1 MLMAVSVSTAESHEE
16 TSENLTRMAY
26 FQIPPPD
33 VLNLTE
39 GSTASNWREWKSA
52 WGNYTLATKLDKEDE
67 ARQVATLLAVIGKEA
82 NKVFRTFV
90 WSEEGDARKIE
101 LVLKQF
107 EDYCVPRQNVTYERF
122 RLFTRDQAPTETVD
136 QYMMELRRIAANCD
150 LESITPDQ
158 ILRDRLVTGIR
169 DEKVRERLLRDN
181 KLTLEK
187 ALDIVRAAESTAAQM
202 KEMNLEAGLHAVRQ
216 TPQRDESKEGLS
228 KHDKEVIKDCK
239 YCGRDHEKRKCPAF
253 NQICRKCGLK
263 NHFAAKCHARN
274 KVAAVQ
280 DQDRF
285 YLGITKTGDN
295 KVRETVTLTML
306 SEVDDVPNGD
316 VQFLMDT
323 GAECNVLP
331 VTVYQKVTGDKELK
345 RLDKNKRTVL
355 VLANGY
361 EQPIEGRASIKVSRG
376 TQTHKFVVNVVKGQ
390 GYEPILCKQTLID
403 MGMIKILDSDQNPR
417 VRVLTAGC
425 DTLLQEFN
433 DVFEGLGKLE
443 GQYTIVTDPSVKPV
457 VHPPRRLPVALIDQ
471 VQEKLDNMVKD
482 DIIAKVDQPTDWVS
496 SMLAVRKPTMGLDGK
511 ADIRICLDPKD
522 LNGAIKREHFPMPT
536 IEEVATRLNGA
547 KIFSVFDASNGFWQ
561 VELDQASSLF
571 TTFNTPF
578 GRYCWKRMPFGINSA
593 PEVWQRKMQEHVE
606 GLHGVEVIADDFVVV
621 GFGNTPEEW
630 NADHDRNVRA
640 FLERCREKNL
650 RLKKEKA
657 QLRKTEVA
665 FIGHILTPDGLKPD
679 PKKVEAINDM
689 PHPTDVQSLRRFL
702 GMINY
707 LAKFLP
713 GLSDETEVLRKL
725 TEKDAEWCWLKAHEE
740 AVVRIQRMIST
751 APVLAYYDVT
761 KPVTIQCDASQTGLG
776 AALLQN
782 GHPVAYSSRA
792 LTATERNYAQIEK
805 ELLAIVFACE
815 KFDQYI
821 FGKSDVVVESDHK
834 PLETIFRKPIHNA
847 PKRLQRMRL
856 RLQSYDIRVEYKKG
870 AMMYLAD
877 TLSRAYLNVSPTNR
891 EPCDVR
897 AVKEQIFSA
906 ELEQLKH
913 DEDLNVLPRKL
924 KKLREETSR
933 DKECKILIQFIT
945 HGWPDSRKEA
955 SKFDNPRKRV
965 FDLYWNSRDELTYE
979 DGIIYKGHRIV
990 IPAAERH
997 NTMKS
1002 LHESHIG
1009 IEGTLRRARDTVYW
1023 PGITAV
1029 LKDYISKC
1037 GICNRYRPE
1046 QCQEPLH
1053 PHKTKPHPPKP

>member
-1 MLMAVSVSTAESHEE
+1 
-16 TSENLTRMAY
+16 
-26 FQIPPPD
+26 
-33 VLNLTE
+33 
-39 GSTASNWREWKSA
+39 
-52 WGNYTLATKLDKEDE
+52 
-67 ARQVATLLAVIGKEA
+67 
-82 NKVFRTFV
+82 
-90 WSEEGDARKIE
+90 
-101 LVLKQF
+101 
-107 EDYCVPRQNVTYERF
+107 
-122 RLFTRDQAPTETVD
+122 
-136 QYMMELRRIAANCD
+136 
-150 LESITPDQ
+150 
-158 ILRDRLVTGIR
+158 
-169 DEKVRERLLRDN
+169 
-181 KLTLEK
+181 
-187 ALDIVRAAESTAAQM
+187 M

-228 KHDKEVIKDCK
+228 KHDKEVLKDCK

-285 YLGITKTGDN
+285 YLGITKRGDK

-306 SEVDDVPNGD
+306 NEVDDVPNGD

-331 VTVYQKVTGDKELK
+331 VTVYQKVTGDKKLK

-355 VLANGY
+355 ILANGY
-361 EQPIEGRASIKVSRG
+361 EQPIEGRASIKVNRG

-390 GYEPILCKQTLID
+390 RYEPILCKQTLID

-425 DTLLQEFN
+425 DTLLREFN

-457 VHPPRRLPVALIDQ
+457 VHPPRRLPLALIDQ

-496 SMLAVRKPTMGLDGK
+496 SMLAVRKPTMGQDGK

-547 KIFSVFDASNGFWQ
+547 KMFSVFDASNGFWQ
-561 VELDQASSLF
+561 VELDQVSSLLTLF

-578 GRYCWKRMPFGINSA
+578 GRYCWKRMLFGINIA
-593 PEVWQRKMQEHVE
+593 PEVWQRKMQELVE

-725 TEKDAEWCWLKAHEE
+725 TEK
-740 AVVRIQRMIST
+740 
-751 APVLAYYDVT
+751 
-761 KPVTIQCDASQTGLG
+761 
-776 AALLQN
+776 
-782 GHPVAYSSRA
+782 
-792 LTATERNYAQIEK
+792 
-805 ELLAIVFACE
+805 
-815 KFDQYI
+815 
-821 FGKSDVVVESDHK
+821 
-834 PLETIFRKPIHNA
+834 
-847 PKRLQRMRL
+847 
-856 RLQSYDIRVEYKKG
+856 
-870 AMMYLAD
+870 
-877 TLSRAYLNVSPTNR
+877 
-891 EPCDVR
+891 
-897 AVKEQIFSA
+897 
-906 ELEQLKH
+906 
-913 DEDLNVLPRKL
+913 
-924 KKLREETSR
+924 
-933 DKECKILIQFIT
+933 
-945 HGWPDSRKEA
+945 
-955 SKFDNPRKRV
+955 
-965 FDLYWNSRDELTYE
+965 
-979 DGIIYKGHRIV
+979 
-990 IPAAERH
+990 
-997 NTMKS
+997 
-1002 LHESHIG
+1002 
-1009 IEGTLRRARDTVYW
+1009 EG
-1023 PGITAV
+1023 
-1029 LKDYISKC
+1029 
-1037 GICNRYRPE
+1037 E
-1046 QCQEPLH
+1046 
-1053 PHKTKPHPPKP
+1053 